1 MFLITERNIMEEVEK
16 KNTKKN
22 AIESQIL
29 VIFGSNGD
37 LAKRKLLPAVFQ
49 LYLDN
54 LLPEKFAVIGAG
66 SLEKT
71 EELNKQDVRNSML
84 EFAKNGVTDHP
95 EKLEEF
101 LNHVYY
107 KKVNNQTEEDF
118 GQLKKYIDKLSKK
131 LDIPQ
136 NIIYYFSIPP
146 FLYEV
151 VAAHLVKY
159 GLNTE
164 ENGWKRI
171 IVEKPF
177 GYSYDT
183 AIDLD
188 KKLRSGFNE
197 DQIYR
202 IDHYLGKETVQN
214 IMVTRFSNGFFE
226 PIWNRKYIDRIEIT
240 AAEKI
245 GVGGRGGYYDT
256 SGTMRDMIQ
265 NHLLQ
270 VLAVVAM
277 EPPSIFDS
285 ESIRN
290 ESVKVLQSLRPI
302 KPSEVAENVVRGQY
316 IETLVDDVIQ
326 KGYRQEKDVAPNS
339 KTETFVAMRVFVD
352 NWRWSDIPFYI
363 RTGKCLPE
371 RVTEVVIH
379 LKPAPHQLFKQRC
392 VAQSTNM
399 IILRIHPDAGVAVDF
414 GMKIPGAG
422 YKVQNVN
429 MAFHYSDL
437 ASNKIS
443 EAYERLILDCMI
455 GDSTLYA
462 RADAVKAS
470 WKFVDP
476 ILQAWKSNHDIPLY
490 FYEANSWGPKEANV
504 LFGNK
509 ELKWRAPF
517 KKFKTE

>member
-1 MFLITERNIMEEVEK
+1 MGEIIKRNNK
-16 KNTKKN
+16 KNP
-22 AIESQIL
+22 IENQIL

-37 LAKRKLLPAVFQ
+37 LAKRKLLPAIFQ

-54 LLPEKFAVIGAG
+54 LLPENFIVIGAG
-66 SLEKT
+66 SQEKN
-71 EELNKQDVRNSML
+71 EEVNRLDVAKSML
-84 EFAKNGVTDHP
+84 EFTRAPSEENPD
-95 EKLEEF
+95 KLQSF
-101 LNHVYY
+101 LEQVYY
-107 KKVNNQTEEDF
+107 QKVNNQMPEDF
-118 GQLKKYIDKLSKK
+118 GLLKNYIDNLSSR
-131 LDIPQ
+131 LDIPK

-151 VAAHLVKY
+151 VAANLIQV

-164 ENGWKRI
+164 TDGWKRI
-171 IVEKPF
+171 IIEKPF
-177 GYSYDT
+177 GYSYDS
-183 AIDLD
+183 AVELD
-188 KKLRSGFNE
+188 KKLRTGFNE

-226 PIWNRKYIDRIEIT
+226 PIWNRKYVDRVEIT
-240 AAEKI
+240 ASEKI
-245 GVGGRGGYYDT
+245 GVGNRGGYYDT
-256 SGTMRDMIQ
+256 SGTIRDMIQ

-302 KPSEVAENVVRGQY
+302 KPSEIAMNVVRGQY
-316 IETLVDDVIQ
+316 IETMVDETIQ

-339 KTETFVAMRVFVD
+339 RTETFVAMKVYVD
-352 NWRWSDIPFYI
+352 NWRWGDIPFYI

-392 VAQSTNM
+392 MAQSTNM
-399 IILRIHPDAGVAVDF
+399 IILRISPDAGVAVDF

-437 ASNKIS
+437 ADHKIS
-443 EAYERLILDCMI
+443 EAYERLLLDCMI

-476 ILQAWKSNHDIPLY
+476 ILNEWKNNPEVPLY
-490 FYEANSWGPKEANV
+490 FYECNTWGPKEANA

>member
-1 MFLITERNIMEEVEK
+1 MEELEK
-16 KNTKKN
+16 KTIHKSS
-22 AIESQIL
+22 IENQIL

-37 LAKRKLLPAVFQ
+37 LAKRKLLPAIFQ

-54 LLPEKFAVIGAG
+54 LLPEHFAVIGAG
-66 SLEKT
+66 SQEKT
-71 EELNKQDVRNSML
+71 EETNRVDVRNSMI
-84 EFAKNGVTDHP
+84 EFAKVGTTEFPDKF
-95 EKLEEF
+95 ESFLE
-101 LNHVYY
+101 HVYY
-107 KKVNNQTEEDF
+107 QKVNNQTEEDF
-118 GQLKKYIDKLSKK
+118 GLLKKYIDKLSKK
-131 LDIPQ
+131 LNITQ

-151 VAAHLVKY
+151 VAAHLVKF

-183 AIDLD
+183 AVDLD
-188 KKLRSGFNE
+188 KKLRAGFNE

-226 PIWNRKYIDRIEIT
+226 PIWNRKYVDRVEIT
-240 AAEKI
+240 ASEKI

-256 SGTMRDMIQ
+256 SGAIRDMIQ

-302 KPSEVAENVVRGQY
+302 KPTEIAENVVRGQY
-316 IETLVDDVIQ
+316 IETMVDDVIQ
-326 KGYRQEKDVAPNS
+326 KGYRQEKDVKPNS

-352 NWRWSDIPFYI
+352 NWRWSEIPFYI

-399 IILRIHPDAGVAVDF
+399 IILRISPDAGVAVDF

-443 EAYERLILDCMI
+443 EAYERLLLDCMI

-476 ILQAWKSNHDIPLY
+476 ILQAWKNNSEIPLY
-490 FYEANSWGPKEANV
+490 FYEANTWGPKEANA
-504 LFGNK
+504 LFNNK

>member
-1 MFLITERNIMEEVEK
+1 MEEII
-16 KNTKKN
+16 KKN
-22 AIESQIL
+22 ARKNPVENQIL

-37 LAKRKLLPAVFQ
+37 LAKRKLLPAIFQ

-54 LLPEKFAVIGAG
+54 LLPENFAVIGAG
-66 SLEKT
+66 SQEKN
-71 EELNKQDVRNSML
+71 EDANRLDVAKSML
-84 EFAKNGVTDHP
+84 EFAKAGA
-95 EKLEEF
+95 EENPDRLQSF
-101 LNHVYY
+101 LTHIYY
-107 KKVNNQTEEDF
+107 QKVNNQAEEDF
-118 GQLKKYIDKLSKK
+118 GQLKNYIETLSAKLN
-131 LDIPQ
+131 IPK

-146 FLYEV
+146 FLYEL
-151 VAAHLVKY
+151 VAAHLIKF

-164 ENGWKRI
+164 ADGWKRI

-177 GYSYDT
+177 GYSFDS
-183 AIDLD
+183 AVELD
-188 KKLRSGFNE
+188 KELRSGFNE

-226 PIWNRKYIDRIEIT
+226 PIWNRKYVDRVEIT
-240 AAEKI
+240 ASEKI
-245 GVGGRGGYYDT
+245 GVGSRGGYYDT
-256 SGTMRDMIQ
+256 SGTIRDMIQ

-302 KPSEVAENVVRGQY
+302 KPTEIAQNVVRGQY
-316 IETLVDDVIQ
+316 IETYVDDQIQ

-339 KTETFVAMRVFVD
+339 KTETFVAMKVFVD
-352 NWRWSDIPFYI
+352 NWRWGDVPFYI

-371 RVTEVVIH
+371 HVTEVVIH

-392 VAQSTNM
+392 MAQSTNM
-399 IILRIHPDAGVAVDF
+399 IILRISPDAGVAVDF

-437 ASNKIS
+437 AQNKIS
-443 EAYERLILDCMI
+443 EAYERLLLDCMI

-476 ILQAWKSNHDIPLY
+476 ILSAWKNNPDIPLY
-490 FYEANSWGPKEANV
+490 FYECNTWGPKEANA
-504 LFGNK
+504 LFENK
-509 ELKWRAPF
+509 ELKWRPPF

>member
-1 MFLITERNIMEEVEK
+1 MEEENK
-16 KNTKKN
+16 KAKN
-22 AIESQIL
+22 NPIENQIL
-29 VIFGSNGD
+29 VIYGSNGD
-37 LAKRKLLPAVFQ
+37 LAKRKLMPAIFQ
-49 LYLDN
+49 LYIDN
-54 LLPEKFAVIGAG
+54 LLPENFAVIGAG
-66 SLEKT
+66 SQEKD
-71 EELNKQDVRNSML
+71 EETNRKEIKANMKDFVANKVKEN
-84 EFAKNGVTDHP
+84 P
-95 EKLEEF
+95 EKLKSF

-107 KKVNNQTEEDF
+107 KKVHNQTEEDF
-118 GQLKKYIDKLSKK
+118 AGLKAYIDELSAKLV
-131 LDIPQ
+131 LPQ

-151 VAAHLVKY
+151 VAAHMIKF
-159 GLNTE
+159 GLNNE
-164 ENGWKRI
+164 NNGWKRI

-188 KKLRSGFNE
+188 KKIRTGFNE

-226 PIWNRKYIDRIEIT
+226 PIWNRKYVDRVEIT
-240 AAEKI
+240 SAEKI
-245 GVGGRGGYYDT
+245 GVGSRGGYYDT
-256 SGTMRDMIQ
+256 SGAMRDMIQ

-302 KPSEVAENVVRGQY
+302 KTDEIAKHVVRGQY
-316 IETLVDDVIQ
+316 IETFVDDVTQ
-326 KGYRQEKDVAPNS
+326 KGYRQEKDVKPDS
-339 KTETFVAMRVFVD
+339 KTETFVALKLFVD
-352 NWRWSDIPFYI
+352 NWRWGDVPFYI
-363 RTGKCLPE
+363 RTGKHLPD

-399 IILRIHPDAGVAVDF
+399 IILRISPDAGVAVDF

-437 ASNKIS
+437 AENKIS
-443 EAYERLILDCMI
+443 EAYERLLLDCMI

-476 ILQAWKSNHDIPLY
+476 ILKAWKNNPDIPLY
-490 FYEANSWGPKEANV
+490 FYECNTWGPKEANA
-504 LFGNK
+504 LFNDK

>member
-1 MFLITERNIMEEVEK
+1 MEEILK
-16 KNTKKN
+16 KARKN
-22 AIESQIL
+22 MPENQVL
-29 VIFGSNGD
+29 VIFGANGD
-37 LAKRKLLPAVFQ
+37 LAKRKLMPAIFQ
-49 LYLDN
+49 LYLDR
-54 LLPEKFAVIGAG
+54 LLPERFVVIGAG
-66 SLEKT
+66 SQEKD
-71 EELNKQDVRNSML
+71 EETNRNDVSL
-84 EFAKNGVTDHP
+84 VLHEFAKSGAERNP
-95 EKLEEF
+95 EQLKMF
-101 LNHVYY
+101 LKHVYY
-107 KKVNNQTEEDF
+107 KKVHNQTEEDF
-118 GQLKKYIDKLSKK
+118 GELKNYIDRVTAER
-131 LDIPQ
+131 DIPR

-151 VAAHLVKY
+151 VAGHLVKY

-164 ENGWKRI
+164 EDGWKRI

-177 GYSYDT
+177 GYNLKT

-188 KKLRSGFNE
+188 NKLRSGFNE
-197 DQIYR
+197 EQIYR

-226 PIWNRKYIDRIEIT
+226 PIWNRKYVDRVEIT
-240 AAEKI
+240 ASERI
-245 GVGGRGGYYDT
+245 GVGDRGGYFDT
-256 SGTMRDMIQ
+256 SGAMRDMIQ

-290 ESVKVLQSLRPI
+290 ESVKVLQSLRQI
-302 KPSEVAENVVRGQY
+302 KPNEVTEHVVRGQY
-316 IETLVDDVIQ
+316 IETLVDDVIR
-326 KGYRQEKDVAPNS
+326 KGYRQEKDVAPSS
-339 KTETFVAMRVFVD
+339 KTETFVAMKLFVD
-352 NWRWSDIPFYI
+352 NWRWGDVPFYI
-363 RTGKCLPE
+363 RTGKQMPE

-379 LKPAPHQLFKQRC
+379 LKPAPHHLFKQRC

-399 IILRIHPDAGVAVDF
+399 IILRINPDAGVAVDF
-414 GMKIPGAG
+414 GMKVPGAG

-437 ASNKIS
+437 AESKIS
-443 EAYERLILDCMI
+443 EAYERLLLDCMI

-470 WKFVDP
+470 WKFIDP
-476 ILQAWKSNHDIPLY
+476 ILEEWKKNPDIPLY
-490 FYEANSWGPKEANV
+490 FYECNTWGPKEANA

-517 KKFKTE
+517 KKFKTD

>member
-1 MFLITERNIMEEVEK
+1 MEELNK
-16 KNTKKN
+16 KTKKN
-22 AIESQIL
+22 PVENQIL

-37 LAKRKLLPAVFQ
+37 LAKRKLLPAIFQ

-54 LLPEKFAVIGAG
+54 LLPEDFVVIGAG
-66 SLEKT
+66 SQEKDEKT
-71 EELNKQDVRNSML
+71 NRNDVSDAL
-84 EFAKNGVTDHP
+84 KEFAKTGTNEYP
-95 EKLEEF
+95 EKLKNF
-101 LNHVYY
+101 LKHVYY
-107 KKVNNQTEEDF
+107 QKVHNQTEEDF
-118 GQLKKYIDKLSKK
+118 GALKKYIDQLSKK
-131 LDIPQ
+131 LNVPK

-151 VAAHLVKY
+151 VAANLVKY

-164 ENGWKRI
+164 DDGWKRI

-177 GYSYDT
+177 GYSLET

-188 KKLRSGFNE
+188 NKLRSGFNE

-226 PIWNRKYIDRIEIT
+226 PIWNRKYVDRVEIT

-245 GVGGRGGYYDT
+245 GVGSRGGYYDT

-277 EPPSIFDS
+277 EPPAIFDS

-290 ESVKVLQSLRPI
+290 ESVKVLQALRPI
-302 KPSEVAENVVRGQY
+302 KPHEIAENVVRGQY
-316 IETLVDDVIQ
+316 IQTMVDDVIQ
-326 KGYRQEKDVAPNS
+326 NGYRQEKDVSPNS
-339 KTETFVAMRVFVD
+339 KTETFVAMKVFVD
-352 NWRWSDIPFYI
+352 NWRWGDVPFYI
-363 RTGKCLPE
+363 RTGKHLPE

-399 IILRIHPDAGVAVDF
+399 IILRISPDAGVAVDF

-437 ASNKIS
+437 AENKIS
-443 EAYERLILDCMI
+443 EAYERLLLDCMI

-476 ILQAWKSNHDIPLY
+476 ILQAWKNNPDIPLY
-490 FYEANSWGPKEANV
+490 FYECNTWGPKEANL

-517 KKFKTE
+517 KKFKVD

>member
-1 MFLITERNIMEEVEK
+1 MGEINSNIVK
-16 KNTKKN
+16 KNPSEN
-22 AIESQIL
+22 QIL

-37 LAKRKLLPAVFQ
+37 LAKRKLLPAIFQ

-54 LLPEKFAVIGAG
+54 LLPEKFAVVGAG
-66 SLEKT
+66 SMEKDEVT
-71 EELNKQDVRNSML
+71 NRVDVRNSML
-84 EFAKNGVTDHP
+84 EFAKSGSIEFPD
-95 EKLEEF
+95 KLEKF
-101 LNHVYY
+101 LEHIYY
-107 KKVNNQTEEDF
+107 QKVNNQTEQDF
-118 GQLKKYIDKLSKK
+118 GALKTYLNKLSSK
-131 LDIPQ
+131 LNIPQ

-151 VAAHLVKY
+151 VAAHLVKF
-159 GLNTE
+159 GLNNE

-171 IVEKPF
+171 IIEKPF

-183 AIDLD
+183 AVDLD
-188 KKLRSGFNE
+188 KKLRTGFNE

-226 PIWNRKYIDRIEIT
+226 PIWNRKYIDRVEIT

-256 SGTMRDMIQ
+256 SGAMRDMIQ

-277 EPPSIFDS
+277 EPPAIFDS

-290 ESVKVLQSLRPI
+290 ESVKVLQALRPVKTDEI
-302 KPSEVAENVVRGQY
+302 AENVVRGQY
-316 IETLVDDVIQ
+316 IETLVNNAIQ
-326 KGYRQEKDVAPNS
+326 KGYRQEKDVLPSS

-352 NWRWSDIPFYI
+352 NWRWGDVPFYI
-363 RTGKCLPE
+363 RTGKQLPD

-379 LKPAPHQLFKQRC
+379 LKPAPHQLFKKRE
-392 VAQSTNM
+392 VSASTNK
-399 IILRIHPDAGVAVDF
+399 IILRINPDAGVAVDF

-422 YKVQNVN
+422 YNVQNVN

-437 ASNKIS
+437 AENKIS
-443 EAYERLILDCMI
+443 EAYERLLLDCMI

-476 ILQAWKSNHDIPLY
+476 ILQEWKTNPDIPLY
-490 FYEANSWGPKEANV
+490 FYECNTWGPKEADA

-509 ELKWRAPF
+509 ELKWRPPF
-517 KKFKTE
+517 SKFKTE

>member
-1 MFLITERNIMEEVEK
+1 MEEVKKTAK
-16 KNTKKN
+16 KNTVEN
-22 AIESQIL
+22 QIL

-37 LAKRKLLPAVFQ
+37 LAKRKLLPAIFQ

-54 LLPEKFAVIGAG
+54 LLPEQFAVVGAG
-66 SLEKT
+66 SMEKT
-71 EELNKQDVRNSML
+71 EEVNREDVRASML
-84 EFAKNGVTDHP
+84 EFAKKGATENA

-101 LNHVYY
+101 LGHVYY
-107 KKVNNQTEEDF
+107 QKVQNQTEEDF
-118 GQLKKYIDKLSKK
+118 GKLKKYLDKISKK
-131 LDIPQ
+131 LDIQQ

-151 VAAHLVKY
+151 VAAHLIKF

-164 ENGWKRI
+164 DNGWKRI

-177 GYSYDT
+177 GYSYET

-226 PIWNRKYIDRIEIT
+226 PIWNRKYVDRVEIT

-245 GVGGRGGYYDT
+245 GVGDRGGYYDT
-256 SGTMRDMIQ
+256 SGAMRDMIQ

-290 ESVKVLQSLRPI
+290 ESVKVLQALRPI
-302 KPSEVAENVVRGQY
+302 KPTEIAENVVRGQY
-316 IETLVDDVIQ
+316 IETQVEETIQ
-326 KGYRQEKDVAPNS
+326 KGYRQEKGVAPSS
-339 KTETFVAMRVFVD
+339 KTETFVAMKVFID
-352 NWRWSDIPFYI
+352 NWRWSEIPFYI
-363 RTGKCLPE
+363 RTGKQLPD

-443 EAYERLILDCMI
+443 EAYERLLLDCMI

-476 ILQAWKSNHDIPLY
+476 ILQAWKNNQEIPLY
-490 FYEANSWGPKEANV
+490 FYECNTWGPKEANN

>member
-1 MFLITERNIMEEVEK
+1 MEEIVK
-16 KNTKKN
+16 KNNRKN
-22 AIESQIL
+22 SVENQIL

-37 LAKRKLLPAVFQ
+37 LAKRKLLPAIFQ

-54 LLPEKFAVIGAG
+54 LLPESFIVIGAG
-66 SLEKT
+66 SQEKN
-71 EELNKQDVRNSML
+71 EETNRLDVAKSML
-84 EFAKNGVTDHP
+84 EFAKAGAEENPD
-95 EKLEEF
+95 KLQSF
-101 LNHVYY
+101 LEHVYY
-107 KKVNNQTEEDF
+107 QKVNNKSLEDF
-118 GQLKKYIDKLSKK
+118 GLLKKHIDHLSSS
-131 LDIPQ
+131 LDIPK

-151 VAAHLVKY
+151 VAAHLIHH

-164 ENGWKRI
+164 VDGWKRI

-177 GYSYDT
+177 GYNYDS
-183 AIDLD
+183 AVELD
-188 KKLRSGFNE
+188 SKLRSGFNE

-226 PIWNRKYIDRIEIT
+226 PIWNRKYVDRVEIT
-240 AAEKI
+240 ASERI
-245 GVGGRGGYYDT
+245 GVGNRGGYYDT
-256 SGTMRDMIQ
+256 SGTIRDMIQ

-277 EPPSIFDS
+277 EPPSIFVS

-302 KPSEVAENVVRGQY
+302 KPAEIAQNVVRGQY
-316 IETLVDDVIQ
+316 IETMVEDVIQ
-326 KGYRQEKDVAPNS
+326 KGYRQEKDVAANS
-339 KTETFVAMRVFVD
+339 RTETFVAMKVFVD
-352 NWRWSDIPFYI
+352 NWRWGDIPFYI

-371 RVTEVVIH
+371 HVTEVVIH

-392 VAQSTNM
+392 MAQSTNM
-399 IILRIHPDAGVAVDF
+399 IILRISPDAGVAVDF

-437 ASNKIS
+437 AENKIS
-443 EAYERLILDCMI
+443 EAYERLLLDCMI

-476 ILQAWKSNHDIPLY
+476 ILQEWKKNPDIPLY
-490 FYEANSWGPKEANV
+490 FYECNTWGPKEANA

-517 KKFKTE
+517 KKFKSD

>member
-1 MFLITERNIMEEVEK
+1 MEEIIK
-16 KNTKKN
+16 KNTRKIS
-22 AIESQIL
+22 IENQIL

-37 LAKRKLLPAVFQ
+37 LAKRKLLPAIFQ
-49 LYLDN
+49 LFLDD
-54 LLPEKFAVIGAG
+54 LLPENFILIGAG
-66 SLEKT
+66 SQEKD
-71 EELNKQDVRNSML
+71 EKSNRIDVQKSLL
-84 EFAKNGVTDHP
+84 EFSKISSTSFP
-95 EKLEEF
+95 ERLQDF
-101 LNHVYY
+101 LNHLYY
-107 KKVNNQTEEDF
+107 KQVNNKTEEDF
-118 GQLKKYIDKLSKK
+118 ADLRIYIEDLSSKLNVPK
-131 LDIPQ
+131 

-151 VAAHLVKY
+151 VASHLVKF

-164 ENGWKRI
+164 EDGWKRI

-177 GYSYDT
+177 GYSYGSAT
-183 AIDLD
+183 ELD

-214 IMVTRFSNGFFE
+214 IIVTRFSNGFFE
-226 PIWNRKYIDRIEIT
+226 PIWNRKYVDRIEIT

-245 GVGGRGGYYDT
+245 GVGNRGGYYDT
-256 SGTMRDMIQ
+256 SGAMRDMIQ
-265 NHLLQ
+265 NHLMQ
-270 VLAVVAM
+270 VVAVIAM

-290 ESVKVLQSLRPI
+290 ETVKVLQALRPI
-302 KPSEVAENVVRGQY
+302 QPNEISDYVVRGQY
-316 IETLVDDVIQ
+316 IATEVDGKLQD
-326 KGYRQEKDVAPNS
+326 GYRQEKNVSANS
-339 KTETFVAMRVFVD
+339 KTETFVAMKLFID
-352 NWRWSDIPFYI
+352 NWRWGDVPFYI
-363 RTGKCLPE
+363 RTGKQLPE
-371 RVTEVVIH
+371 RVTEVIVH

-437 ASNKIS
+437 AENKIS
-443 EAYERLILDCMI
+443 EAYERLLVDCMI

-476 ILQAWKSNHDIPLY
+476 ILQAWKTNPNIPLY
-490 FYEANSWGPKEANV
+490 FYECNTWGPNESNA
-504 LFGNK
+504 LFGDK
-509 ELKWRAPF
+509 QLKWRNPF
-517 KKFKTE
+517 KKFKTD

>member
-1 MFLITERNIMEEVEK
+1 MVEVIK
-16 KNTKKN
+16 KNNRKN
-22 AIESQIL
+22 PVEDQIL

-37 LAKRKLLPAVFQ
+37 LAKRKLLPAIFQ
-49 LYLDN
+49 LYLDG
-54 LLPEKFAVIGAG
+54 LLPENFAVIGAG
-66 SLEKT
+66 SQVKN
-71 EELNKQDVRNSML
+71 EEVNRLDVAKSML
-84 EFAKNGVTDHP
+84 EFAKAGVEEDP
-95 EKLEEF
+95 DKLQTF
-101 LNHVYY
+101 LEHVYY
-107 KKVNNQTEEDF
+107 QKVNNQSEEDF
-118 GQLKKYIDKLSKK
+118 SVLKKYIDHLSAT
-131 LDIPQ
+131 LDIPK

-151 VAAHLVKY
+151 VAAHLIQN

-164 ENGWKRI
+164 EDGWKRI

-177 GYSYDT
+177 GYSYDS
-183 AIDLD
+183 AVELD

-226 PIWNRKYIDRIEIT
+226 PIWNRKYVDRVEIT
-240 AAEKI
+240 ASEKI
-245 GVGGRGGYYDT
+245 GVGSRGGYYDT
-256 SGTMRDMIQ
+256 SGTIRDMIQ

-302 KPSEVAENVVRGQY
+302 KPSEVSDNVVRGQY
-316 IETLVDDVIQ
+316 IETMVDEVIH

-339 KTETFVAMRVFVD
+339 RTETFVAMKVFVD
-352 NWRWSDIPFYI
+352 NWRWGDVPFYI

-392 VAQSTNM
+392 MAQSTNM
-399 IILRIHPDAGVAVDF
+399 IILRISPDAGVAVDF

-437 ASNKIS
+437 ADHKIS
-443 EAYERLILDCMI
+443 EAYERLLLDCMI

-476 ILQAWKSNHDIPLY
+476 ILQEWKTNHDIPLY
-490 FYEANSWGPKEANV
+490 FYECNTWGPKEANA

-517 KKFKTE
+517 KKFKTD

>member
-1 MFLITERNIMEEVEK
+1 MEEISK
-16 KNTKKN
+16 KSTRKN
-22 AIESQIL
+22 VIENQML

-37 LAKRKLLPAVFQ
+37 LSKRKLLPAIFQ
-49 LYLDN
+49 LYLDE
-54 LLPEKFAVIGAG
+54 LLPENFILIGTG
-66 SLEKT
+66 SQEKD
-71 EELNKQDVRNSML
+71 EETNRKEIEESLL
-84 EFAKNGVTDHP
+84 LFAKAASTAETD
-95 EKLEEF
+95 KLQAF
-101 LNHVYY
+101 LQRLYY
-107 KKVNNQTEEDF
+107 IRVNNQKEEDF
-118 GQLKKYIDKLSKK
+118 AALKNYIDQLCVQ
-131 LDIPQ
+131 LDIPK

-146 FLYEV
+146 FLYEE
-151 VAAHLVKY
+151 VAAHLITF

-164 ENGWKRI
+164 EDGWKRI

-177 GYSYDT
+177 GYSYDS
-183 AIDLD
+183 AIELD
-188 KKLRSGFNE
+188 QKLRSGFNE

-226 PIWNRKYIDRIEIT
+226 PIWNRKYVDRIEIT

-245 GVGGRGGYYDT
+245 GVENRGGYYDT
-256 SGTMRDMIQ
+256 SGAMRDMIQ
-265 NHLLQ
+265 NHLMQ
-270 VLAVVAM
+270 VLAIIAM

-290 ESVKVLQSLRPI
+290 ETVKVLQALRPFRTADI
-302 KPSEVAENVVRGQY
+302 PNFVIRGQY
-316 IETLVDDVIQ
+316 IATEVEGELQ
-326 KGYRQEKDVAPNS
+326 EGYRQEKNVAPNS
-339 KTETFVAMRVFVD
+339 KTETFVAMKVFID
-352 NWRWSDIPFYI
+352 NWRWGDVPFYI
-363 RTGKCLPE
+363 RTGKQLPE
-371 RVTEVVIH
+371 RVTEVIIH

-437 ASNKIS
+437 AENKIS
-443 EAYERLILDCMI
+443 EAYERLLLDCMI

-462 RADAVKAS
+462 RADAVKSS

-476 ILQAWKSNHDIPLY
+476 ILQAWKNNPEIPLY
-490 FYEANSWGPKEANV
+490 FYECNTWGPNESNT
-504 LFGNK
+504 LFADK
-509 ELKWRAPF
+509 QLKWRIPF
-517 KKFKTE
+517 NKFKTD

>member
-1 MFLITERNIMEEVEK
+1 MEEIK
-16 KNTKKN
+16 KKTKKN
-22 AIESQIL
+22 NIVSQML

-37 LAKRKLLPAVFQ
+37 LSKRKLLPAIFQ
-49 LYLDN
+49 LYMDN
-54 LLPEKFAVIGAG
+54 LLPEKFVLIGTG
-66 SLEKT
+66 SQEKT
-71 EELNKQDVRNSML
+71 EEQNRVEVKEAITKFAASKVNANPNAL
-84 EFAKNGVTDHP
+84 ESFI
-95 EKLEEF
+95 EK
-101 LNHVYY
+101 VYY
-107 KKVNNQTEEDF
+107 KKVHNQTVDDF
-118 GQLKKYIDKLSKK
+118 GGLSDYINNLSSQLE
-131 LDIPQ
+131 IPK
-136 NIIYYFSIPP
+136 NIVYYFSIPP
-146 FLYEV
+146 FLYSV
-151 VAAHLVKY
+151 VAANMVQY
-159 GLNTE
+159 GLNE
-164 ENGWKRI
+164 ENDGWKRI

-183 AIDLD
+183 AIELD
-188 KKLRSGFNE
+188 KNLRNGFNE

-226 PIWNRKYIDRIEIT
+226 PIWNRSFVDRVEIT
-240 AAEKI
+240 GAEKI
-245 GVGGRGGYYDT
+245 GVGDRGGYYDT
-256 SGTMRDMIQ
+256 SGAMRDMIQ

-302 KPSEVAENVVRGQY
+302 KPEDVAKYVVRGQY
-316 IETLVDDVIQ
+316 KETVIDEVTY
-326 KGYRQEKDVAPNS
+326 KGYLQEKGVSEDS
-339 KTETFVAMRVFVD
+339 KTETFVAIKLFVD
-352 NWRWSDIPFYI
+352 NWRWSDVPFYV
-363 RTGKCLPE
+363 RTGKSLPE

-392 VAQSTNM
+392 MSQSTNM

-437 ASNKIS
+437 AEAKIS
-443 EAYERLILDCMI
+443 EAYERLLLDSMI

-476 ILQAWKSNHDIPLY
+476 ILQAWQNNPDIPLY
-490 FYEANSWGPKEANV
+490 QYNCGTWGPKEVDN
-504 LFGNK
+504 LFDEK
-509 ELKWRAPF
+509 FLKWRVPF

>member
-1 MFLITERNIMEEVEK
+1 MVEIIK
-16 KNTKKN
+16 KNIRKN
-22 AIESQIL
+22 PVENQIL

-37 LAKRKLLPAVFQ
+37 LAKRKLMPAIFQ

-54 LLPEKFAVIGAG
+54 LLPEQFVVIGAG
-66 SLEKT
+66 SQKKD
-71 EELNKQDVRNSML
+71 EETNRTDVANSML
-84 EFAKNGVTDHP
+84 EFGKVDAEVEPD
-95 EKLEEF
+95 KLQSF
-101 LNHVYY
+101 LGHVYY
-107 KKVNNQTEEDF
+107 QKVNNQSEEDF
-118 GQLKKYIDKLSKK
+118 GVLKKYIDHLSVT
-131 LDIPQ
+131 LDIPK

-146 FLYEV
+146 FLYEI
-151 VAAHLVKY
+151 VAAHLIHN

-164 ENGWKRI
+164 ADGWKRI

-177 GYSYDT
+177 GYSYDS
-183 AIDLD
+183 AVELD

-226 PIWNRKYIDRIEIT
+226 PIWNRKYVDRVEIT
-240 AAEKI
+240 ASEKI
-245 GVGGRGGYYDT
+245 GVGNRGGYYDT

-302 KPSEVAENVVRGQY
+302 KPSEVAQNVVRGQY
-316 IETLVDDVIQ
+316 IETMVDDVIQ
-326 KGYRQEKDVAPNS
+326 KGYRQEKDVKPSS
-339 KTETFVAMRVFVD
+339 KTETFIAMKVFVD
-352 NWRWSDIPFYI
+352 NWRWGDIPFYI

-371 RVTEVVIH
+371 HVTEVVIH

-392 VAQSTNM
+392 MAQSTNM
-399 IILRIHPDAGVAVDF
+399 IILRISPDAGVAIDF

-437 ASNKIS
+437 ADHKIS
-443 EAYERLILDCMI
+443 EAYERLLLDCMI

-462 RADAVKAS
+462 RADGVKAS
-470 WKFVDP
+470 WKFVDT
-476 ILQAWKSNHDIPLY
+476 IINEWKTNTDIPLY
-490 FYEANSWGPKEANV
+490 FYEANTWGPKEANT

-517 KKFKTE
+517 KKFKTD

>member
-1 MFLITERNIMEEVEK
+1 MAEIVK
-16 KNTKKN
+16 KTKKSS
-22 AIESQIL
+22 IENQIL
-29 VIFGSNGD
+29 VILGSNGD
-37 LAKRKLLPAVFQ
+37 LARRKLLPAVYQ

-54 LLPEKFAVIGAG
+54 LLPDNFVVIGAG
-66 SLEKT
+66 SLDKDEITNRK
-71 EELNKQDVRNSML
+71 DVGAALM
-84 EFAKNGVTDHP
+84 EFSKAGVDKNPD
-95 EKLEEF
+95 KFKSF
-101 LNHVYY
+101 LDHVYY
-107 KKVNNQTEEDF
+107 QKVHNQTEEDF
-118 GQLKKYIDKLSKK
+118 GLLKTYIDNLSSQKGLTK
-131 LDIPQ
+131 

-151 VAAHLVKY
+151 VAANLVKF

-164 ENGWKRI
+164 EDGWKRI

-177 GYSYDT
+177 GYSYET

-226 PIWNRKYIDRIEIT
+226 PIWNRKYIDRVEIT

-245 GVGGRGGYYDT
+245 GVGNRGGYYDS
-256 SGTMRDMIQ
+256 SGAMRDMIQ

-302 KPSEVAENVVRGQY
+302 KPTEIADNVVRGQY
-316 IETLVDDVIQ
+316 IETMVDEKIQ
-326 KGYRQEKDVAPNS
+326 KGYRQEKDVTPNS
-339 KTETFVAMRVFVD
+339 KTETFVALKLFVD
-352 NWRWSDIPFYI
+352 NWRWGDVPFYI
-363 RTGKCLPE
+363 RTGKSLPDH
-371 RVTEVVIH
+371 VTEVVIH

-399 IILRIHPDAGVAVDF
+399 IILRISPDAGVAVDF

-437 ASNKIS
+437 AENKIS

-476 ILQAWKSNHDIPLY
+476 ILQAWKNNPDIPLY
-490 FYEANSWGPKEANV
+490 FYECNTWGPKESNK
-504 LFGNK
+504 LFGQN
-509 ELKWRAPF
+509 ELKWRPPF

>member
-1 MFLITERNIMEEVEK
+1 MDEINK
-16 KNTKKN
+16 KNIRKN
-22 AIESQIL
+22 PVEDQIL

-37 LAKRKLLPAVFQ
+37 LAKRKLLPAIFQ
-49 LYLDN
+49 LYADN
-54 LLPEKFAVIGAG
+54 LLPERFAVIGAG
-66 SLEKT
+66 SQEKS
-71 EELNKQDVRNSML
+71 EEVNREDVAGAL
-84 EFAKNGVTDHP
+84 HEFAKTFAEEAP
-95 EKLEEF
+95 EKLQEF
-101 LNHVYY
+101 LEHVYY
-107 KKVNNQTEEDF
+107 QKVNNQSVEDF
-118 GQLKKYIDKLSKK
+118 GLLKAYIDRLSTT
-131 LDIPQ
+131 LDIPK

-151 VAAHLVKY
+151 VAAHLITC

-164 ENGWKRI
+164 ADGWKRI

-177 GYSYDT
+177 GYSCDT
-183 AIDLD
+183 AVELD

-240 AAEKI
+240 ASEKI
-245 GVGGRGGYYDT
+245 GVGDRGGYYDS

-277 EPPSIFDS
+277 EPPSIFES

-302 KPSEVAENVVRGQY
+302 KTADITQNVVRGQY
-316 IETLVDDVIQ
+316 IETMVDDSIQ
-326 KGYRQEKDVAPNS
+326 KGYRQEKGVAANS
-339 KTETFVAMRVFVD
+339 RTETFVAMKVFVD
-352 NWRWSDIPFYI
+352 NWRWGDVPFYI
-363 RTGKCLPE
+363 RTGKCLPA

-392 VAQSTNM
+392 VSQSTNM
-399 IILRIHPDAGVAVDF
+399 IILRISPDAGVAIDF

-437 ASNKIS
+437 ADHKIS
-443 EAYERLILDCMI
+443 EAYERLLLDCMI

-476 ILQAWKSNHDIPLY
+476 ILKEWKRNPDIPLY
-490 FYEANSWGPKEANV
+490 FYESNTWGPKEANA
-504 LFGNK
+504 LFENK
-509 ELKWRAPF
+509 GLKWREPF
-517 KKFKTE
+517 KKFKTD

>member
-1 MFLITERNIMEEVEK
+1 MVEGIK
-16 KNTKKN
+16 KAARKN
-22 AIESQIL
+22 QVENQIL

-37 LAKRKLLPAVFQ
+37 LAKRKLLPAIFQ

-54 LLPEKFAVIGAG
+54 LLPDRFAVIGAG
-66 SLEKT
+66 SQEKN
-71 EELNKQDVRNSML
+71 EEQNRSEVAKSML
-84 EFAKNGVTDHP
+84 EFAKAGAEEQP
-95 EKLEEF
+95 EKLKSF
-101 LNHVYY
+101 LEHVYY
-107 KKVNNQTEEDF
+107 QKVNNQAEEDF
-118 GQLKKYIDKLSKK
+118 GLLKEYIDQLSIT
-131 LDIPQ
+131 LDIPK
-136 NIIYYFSIPP
+136 NVIFYFSIPP

-151 VAAHLVKY
+151 VAAHLIKC

-164 ENGWKRI
+164 TDGWKRI

-177 GYSYDT
+177 GYSYDS
-183 AIDLD
+183 AVELD
-188 KKLRSGFNE
+188 KKLRAGFNE

-226 PIWNRKYIDRIEIT
+226 PIWNRKYVDRIEIT
-240 AAEKI
+240 ASEKI
-245 GVGGRGGYYDT
+245 GVGNRGGYYDT
-256 SGTMRDMIQ
+256 SGTIRDMIQ

-302 KPSEVAENVVRGQY
+302 KPSEIADNVVRGQY
-316 IETLVDDVIQ
+316 IETQVDEAIQ
-326 KGYRQEKDVAPNS
+326 KGYRQEKDVAANS
-339 KTETFVAMRVFVD
+339 KTETFVAMKVFVD

-399 IILRIHPDAGVAVDF
+399 IILRISPDAGVAVDF

-437 ASNKIS
+437 ADHKIS
-443 EAYERLILDCMI
+443 EAYERLLLDCMI

-476 ILQAWKSNHDIPLY
+476 ILQEWKKNPDIPLY
-490 FYEANSWGPKEANV
+490 FYECNTWGPKEANA

-517 KKFKTE
+517 KKFKTD

>member
-1 MFLITERNIMEEVEK
+1 MEEEIK
-16 KNTKKN
+16 KHNHKTQ
-22 AIESQIL
+22 AESQIL

-37 LAKRKLLPAVFQ
+37 LAKRKLLPAIFQ
-49 LYLDN
+49 LFQDK
-54 LLPEKFAVIGAG
+54 LLPENFIVIGAG
-66 SLEKT
+66 SQQKT
-71 EELNKQDVRNSML
+71 EEEFRKDVTASML
-84 EFAKNGVTDHP
+84 EFVKSDTEGFSVN
-95 EKLEEF
+95 LSEF
-101 LNHVYY
+101 LKHLFYQ
-107 KKVNNQTEEDF
+107 KVNNQQLEDF
-118 GQLKKYIDKLSKK
+118 GNLKSYIETLSSRFN
-131 LDIPQ
+131 LPQ

-151 VAAHLVKY
+151 VASNLVQY

-164 ENGWKRI
+164 TDGWKRI

-177 GYSYDT
+177 GYSYDS
-183 AIDLD
+183 AVELD

-226 PIWNRKYIDRIEIT
+226 PIWNRKYVDRIEIT

-256 SGTMRDMIQ
+256 SGAMRDMIQ

-277 EPPSIFDS
+277 EPPAIFDS

-290 ESVKVLQSLRPI
+290 ESVKVLQALRPI
-302 KPSEVAENVVRGQY
+302 KPSEIAENVVRGQY
-316 IETLVDDVIQ
+316 IETFVDDAIQ

-339 KTETFVAMRVFVD
+339 KTETFIAMRVFVD
-352 NWRWSDIPFYI
+352 NWRWGDVPFYI
-363 RTGKCLPE
+363 RTGKQLPE

-399 IILRIHPDAGVAVDF
+399 IILRISPDAGVAVDF

-443 EAYERLILDCMI
+443 EAYERLLLDCMI

-476 ILQAWKSNHDIPLY
+476 ILQAWKTNNEIPLY
-490 FYEANSWGPKEANV
+490 FYECNTWGPKEANA
-504 LFGNK
+504 LFQNK

>member
-1 MFLITERNIMEEVEK
+1 MEEEIKKTAKKTSVE
-16 KNTKKN
+16 N
-22 AIESQIL
+22 QIL

-37 LAKRKLLPAVFQ
+37 LAKRKLLPAIFQ

-54 LLPEKFAVIGAG
+54 LLPEDFAVIGAG
-66 SLEKT
+66 SQEKT
-71 EELNKQDVRNSML
+71 EEVNREDVRLSML
-84 EFAKNGVTDHP
+84 EFAKTGATENF
-95 EKLEEF
+95 EKLSQF

-107 KKVNNQTEEDF
+107 QKVNNKTEEDF
-118 GQLKKYIDKLSKK
+118 GLLKKYIDKLSKK
-131 LDIPQ
+131 LEIPQ
-136 NIIYYFSIPP
+136 NIIFYFSIPP

-151 VAAHLVKY
+151 VAAHMVKY
-159 GLNTE
+159 GLNKE

-226 PIWNRKYIDRIEIT
+226 PIWNRKYVDRIEIT
-240 AAEKI
+240 ASETI

-256 SGTMRDMIQ
+256 SGAMRDMIQ

-270 VLAVVAM
+270 VLAVVTM
-277 EPPSIFDS
+277 EPPAIFDS

-290 ESVKVLQSLRPI
+290 ETVKVLQALRPI
-302 KPSEVAENVVRGQY
+302 KPSEIAENVVRGQY
-316 IETLVDDVIQ
+316 IETQVEETIQ
-326 KGYRQEKDVAPNS
+326 KGYRQEKDVAPSS
-339 KTETFVAMRVFVD
+339 KTETFVAMRVFID
-352 NWRWSDIPFYI
+352 NWRWGDVPIYI
-363 RTGKCLPE
+363 RTGKQLPE

-399 IILRIHPDAGVAVDF
+399 IILRISPDAGVAVDF

-443 EAYERLILDCMI
+443 EAYERLLLDCMI

-476 ILQAWKSNHDIPLY
+476 ILQAWKTNHEIPLY
-490 FYEANSWGPKEANV
+490 FYECNTWGPKEANN
-504 LFGNK
+504 LFSNK

>member
-1 MFLITERNIMEEVEK
+1 MEEK
-16 KNTKKN
+16 IKKN
-22 AIESQIL
+22 AKKSSIENQML
-29 VIFGSNGD
+29 VIMGSNGD
-37 LAKRKLLPAVFQ
+37 LAKRKLLPAIFQ
-49 LYLDN
+49 LYLDD
-54 LLPEKFAVIGAG
+54 LLPENFLLIGTG
-66 SLEKT
+66 SMEKDDKT
-71 EELNKQDVRNSML
+71 NRSDVHESL
-84 EFAKNGVTDHP
+84 LLFAKKGATENPD
-95 EKLEEF
+95 KLKSF
-101 LNHVYY
+101 LKILYY
-107 KKVNNQTEEDF
+107 KKVHNETEADF
-118 GQLKKYIDKLSKK
+118 GELKEYIDNLSTKLAVQK
-131 LDIPQ
+131 

-151 VAAHLVKY
+151 VAANLVKY
-159 GLNTE
+159 DLNKE
-164 ENGWKRI
+164 EDGWKRI

-177 GYSYDT
+177 GYNLET
-183 AIDLD
+183 AIELD

-245 GVGGRGGYYDT
+245 GVGDRGGYYDT

-290 ESVKVLQSLRPI
+290 ESVKVMQALRPI
-302 KPSEVAENVVRGQY
+302 KPNEIADYVVRGQY
-316 IETLVDDVIQ
+316 IATEVEGELQ
-326 KGYRQEKDVAPNS
+326 KGYRQEKNVAPNS
-339 KTETFVAMRVFVD
+339 KTETFVAMKVFID
-352 NWRWSDIPFYI
+352 NWRWGDVPFYI
-363 RTGKCLPE
+363 RTGKQLPE
-371 RVTEVVIH
+371 RVTEVIIH

-437 ASNKIS
+437 AEKKIS
-443 EAYERLILDCMI
+443 EAYERLLLDCMI

-476 ILQAWKSNHDIPLY
+476 ILQAWKNNPDIPLY
-490 FYEANSWGPKEANV
+490 FYECNTWGPNESNA
-504 LFGNK
+504 LFGDK
-509 ELKWRAPF
+509 QLKWRVPF
-517 KKFKTE
+517 KKFKTD

>member
-1 MFLITERNIMEEVEK
+1 MGELEK
-16 KNTKKN
+16 KSTHKSS
-22 AIESQIL
+22 IENQIL

-37 LAKRKLLPAVFQ
+37 LAKRKLLPAIFQ

-54 LLPEKFAVIGAG
+54 LLPEQFAVIGAG
-66 SLEKT
+66 SQKKT
-71 EELNKQDVRNSML
+71 EEVNRVDVRNSMM
-84 EFAKNGVTDHP
+84 EFAKAGATENP
-95 EKLEEF
+95 EKLNIF
-101 LNHVYY
+101 LEHVYY
-107 KKVNNQTEEDF
+107 QKVNNQTEEDF
-118 GQLKKYIDKLSKK
+118 GLLKKYIAKLSKS
-131 LDIPQ
+131 LDLPK

-151 VAAHLVKY
+151 VAANLIKY
-159 GLNTE
+159 DLNSE
-164 ENGWKRI
+164 IDGWKRI

-183 AIDLD
+183 AVDLD

-197 DQIYR
+197 EQIYR

-226 PIWNRKYIDRIEIT
+226 PIWNRKYVDRIEIT
-240 AAEKI
+240 ASEKI
-245 GVGGRGGYYDT
+245 GVGNRGGYYDS

-290 ESVKVLQSLRPI
+290 ESVKVLQSLRAL
-302 KPSEVAENVVRGQY
+302 KSDEVAQNVVRGQY
-316 IETLVDDVIQ
+316 IETLVDEQIQ
-326 KGYRQEKDVAPNS
+326 KGYRQEKDVKPNS
-339 KTETFVAMRVFVD
+339 KTETFVAMRLFVD
-352 NWRWSDIPFYI
+352 NWRWSEVPFYI

-371 RVTEVVIH
+371 RVTEVVLH

-399 IILRIHPDAGVAVDF
+399 IILRISPDAGVAVDF

-437 ASNKIS
+437 ASKKIS
-443 EAYERLILDCMI
+443 EAYERLLLDCMI
-455 GDSTLYA
+455 GDSTLFA

-476 ILQAWKSNHDIPLY
+476 IIHAWQTNHDIPLY
-490 FYEANSWGPKEANV
+490 FYEANTWGPKEANA
-504 LFGNK
+504 LFNNK

>member
-1 MFLITERNIMEEVEK
+1 MGEVIK
-16 KNTKKN
+16 KNSRKN
-22 AIESQIL
+22 PIENQIL
-29 VIFGSNGD
+29 VIFGANGD
-37 LAKRKLLPAVFQ
+37 LAKRKLLPAIFQ
-49 LYLDN
+49 LYVDN
-54 LLPEKFAVIGAG
+54 LLPERFVLVGAG
-66 SLEKT
+66 SQEKSEEQNRLEVAKS
-71 EELNKQDVRNSML
+71 LLD
-84 EFAKNGVTDHP
+84 FAKAEVEQAPDIVQSF
-95 EKLEEF
+95 LE
-101 LNHVYY
+101 HVYY
-107 KKVNNQTEEDF
+107 QKVNNKIEEDF
-118 GQLKKYIDKLSKK
+118 GLLKVYIEKLSSEH
-131 LDIPQ
+131 DIPK

-146 FLYEV
+146 FLYEI
-151 VAAHLVKY
+151 VAGHLIKN

-164 ENGWKRI
+164 ADGWKRI

-177 GYSYDT
+177 GYSLES
-183 AIDLD
+183 AVELD
-188 KKLRSGFNE
+188 KELRSGFNE

-226 PIWNRKYIDRIEIT
+226 PIWNRKYVDRVEIT
-240 AAEKI
+240 ASEKI
-245 GVGGRGGYYDT
+245 GVGSRGGYYDT
-256 SGTMRDMIQ
+256 SGTIRDMIQ

-302 KPSEVAENVVRGQY
+302 KPSEVALNVVRGQY
-316 IETLVDDVIQ
+316 METMVDDEIK

-339 KTETFVAMRVFVD
+339 RTETFVAMKVFVD
-352 NWRWSDIPFYI
+352 NWRWGDIPFYI

-379 LKPAPHQLFKQRC
+379 LKPAPHLLFKQRC

-399 IILRIHPDAGVAVDF
+399 IILRISPDAGVAVDF

-437 ASNKIS
+437 AQNKIS
-443 EAYERLILDCMI
+443 EAYERLLLDCMI

-462 RADAVKAS
+462 RADAVRAS

-476 ILQAWKSNHDIPLY
+476 ILLEWKNNPDIPLY
-490 FYEANSWGPKEANV
+490 FYECNTWGPKEANA
-504 LFGNK
+504 LFDNK

-517 KKFKTE
+517 KKFKTD

>member
-1 MFLITERNIMEEVEK
+1 MNAENK
-16 KNTKKN
+16 KMKN
-22 AIESQIL
+22 NSIENQIL

-37 LAKRKLLPAVFQ
+37 LAKRKLMPAIFQ
-49 LYLDN
+49 LYIDN
-54 LLPEKFAVIGAG
+54 LLPENFAVIGAG
-66 SLEKT
+66 SQEKD
-71 EELNKQDVRNSML
+71 EETNRKEVKANMKDFVAETVKEN
-84 EFAKNGVTDHP
+84 P
-95 EKLEEF
+95 EKLKSF

-107 KKVNNQTEEDF
+107 KKVHNQTEDDF
-118 GQLKKYIDKLSKK
+118 GELKNYIDNLSAKLN
-131 LDIPQ
+131 LPQ

-151 VAAHLVKY
+151 VAAHMVKF
-159 GLNTE
+159 GLNNE
-164 ENGWKRI
+164 DNGWKRI

-177 GYSYDT
+177 GYSYET

-188 KKLRSGFNE
+188 KKLRNGFNE

-226 PIWNRKYIDRIEIT
+226 PIWNRKYVDRVEIT
-240 AAEKI
+240 SAEKI
-245 GVGGRGGYYDT
+245 GVGSRGGYYDT
-256 SGTMRDMIQ
+256 SGAMRDMIQ

-302 KPSEVAENVVRGQY
+302 KPEDVAKNVVRGQY
-316 IETLVDDVIQ
+316 IETFVDNEIQ
-326 KGYRQEKDVAPNS
+326 KGYRQEKDVKPNS
-339 KTETFVAMRVFVD
+339 KTETFVALKLFVD
-352 NWRWSDIPFYI
+352 NWRWGDVPFYI
-363 RTGKCLPE
+363 RTGKRLPD

-399 IILRIHPDAGVAVDF
+399 IILRISPDAGVAVDF

-437 ASNKIS
+437 AENKIS
-443 EAYERLILDCMI
+443 EAYERLLLDCMI

-476 ILQAWKSNHDIPLY
+476 ILKEWKNNPDIPLY
-490 FYEANSWGPKEANV
+490 FYECNTWGPKESNA
-504 LFGNK
+504 LFNDK
-509 ELKWRAPF
+509 DLKWRNPF
-517 KKFKTE
+517 NKFKTE